1 MFISYF
7 SKDDSESLP
16 IERIFKVPN
25 TEGVIAEGKKT
36 PSKFRNI
43 TLRSIGVDLPTEMYT
58 ATGWPSVGGDAL
70 KTLARNISAEYD
82 CVDGAHDLDD
92 SGCTEEIEYKGA
104 VASNNKI
111 FATEQEAREACDA
124 ISALCEVSSID
135 SLISNFILPL
145 QVISIALFY
154 QFCMLIFHIT
164 VKTICM

>member
-25 TEGVIAEGKKT
+25 IEGVIAEGKKT
-36 PSKFRNI
+36 PSKFHNI

-82 CVDGAHDLDD
+82 CVDGAHDLVDSGSTEETECILDD
-92 SGCTEEIEYKGA
+92 SESNEKTKYKGA
-104 VASNNKI
+104 VASNKKI
-111 FATEQEAREACDA
+111 FATEQEAREACNA
-124 ISALCEVSSID
+124 ISSLCEVCSID

-145 QVISIALFY
+145 QVISVALFY
-154 QFCMLIFHIT
+154 
-164 VKTICM
+164 